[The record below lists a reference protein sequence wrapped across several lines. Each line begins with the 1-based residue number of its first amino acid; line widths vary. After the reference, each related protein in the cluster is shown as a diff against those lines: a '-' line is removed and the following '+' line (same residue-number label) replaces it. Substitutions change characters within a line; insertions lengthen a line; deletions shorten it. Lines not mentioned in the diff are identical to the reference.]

1 MVEKYISNLQIL
13 ERSALDRSAIL
24 TFKTVC
30 CLNQCFSTGV
40 VPMFVLSD
48 VFFFVG
54 QIRNFG

>member
-1 MVEKYISNLQIL
+1 MVEKYISTLQIL

-40 VPMFVLSD
+40 VPIFVLSD
-48 VFFFVG
+48 VFFLLG
-54 QIRNFG
+54 K